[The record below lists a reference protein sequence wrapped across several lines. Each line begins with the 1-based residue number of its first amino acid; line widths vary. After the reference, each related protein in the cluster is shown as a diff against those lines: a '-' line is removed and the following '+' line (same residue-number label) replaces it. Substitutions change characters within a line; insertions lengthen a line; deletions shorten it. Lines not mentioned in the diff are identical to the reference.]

1 MTMTF
6 SLAST
11 LSDQLGYTQNRQPCE
26 TVFLSHLGCICLIP
40 VLRFHHL
47 ELNETVFIIMALY
60 GYARVSTSD
69 QDLTLQTQNLRAA
82 GCEIIRAEKA
92 SGSSRTGRSELQLL
106 LEFLRPGDTLMVTRV
121 DRLARSIKDLQD
133 IVYALNQQGV
143 TLRATEQPVDTRS
156 AAGKAFLDML
166 GVFAEFETNLR
177 RERQMEGIAAAK
189 ARGVYR
195 GRKPSIDH
203 AEVWRLYTTEKMGAT
218 AIARQL
224 GIGRASVYRALE
236 NYEQSA

>member
-1 MTMTF
+1 
-6 SLAST
+6 
-11 LSDQLGYTQNRQPCE
+11 
-26 TVFLSHLGCICLIP
+26 
-40 VLRFHHL
+40 
-47 ELNETVFIIMALY
+47 MALY

-69 QDLTLQTQNLRAA
+69 QDLTLQTQILRAA

-92 SGSSRTGRSELQLL
+92 SGSGRTGRSELQLL

-189 ARGVYR
+189 ARGYT
-195 GRKPSIDH
+195 GEEPSIDP
-203 AEVWRLYTTEKMGAT
+203 AEVYRLYTIEKMGAT

-236 NYEQSA
+236 NYEQPA

>member
-1 MTMTF
+1 MKFAPVHRMSVQF
-6 SLAST
+6 ES
-11 LSDQLGYTQNRQPCE
+11 TQNKQFCE
-26 TVFLSHLGCICLIP
+26 TVFLSHLGCFCLIP

-69 QDLTLQTQNLRAA
+69 QDLTLQTQTLRAA

-133 IVYALNQQGV
+133 IVYALTQQGV
-143 TLRATEQPVDTRS
+143 TFRATEQPVDTRS

-195 GRKPSIDH
+195 GRKPSIDP
-203 AEVWRLYTTEKMGAT
+203 AEVWRLYTMEKMGAT

-236 NYEQSA
+236 NYEQLA

>member
-1 MTMTF
+1 MSVIF
-6 SLAST
+6 A
-11 LSDQLGYTQNRQPCE
+11 YTQRRQPGE
-26 TVFLSHLGCICLIP
+26 TVFLSHLGCFRLIL

-69 QDLTLQTQNLRAA
+69 QDLTLQTQILRAA

-236 NYEQSA
+236 NYEQPA

>member
-1 MTMTF
+1 
-6 SLAST
+6 
-11 LSDQLGYTQNRQPCE
+11 
-26 TVFLSHLGCICLIP
+26 
-40 VLRFHHL
+40 
-47 ELNETVFIIMALY
+47 MALY

-69 QDLTLQTQNLRAA
+69 QDLTLQTQTLRAA
-82 GCEIIRAEKA
+82 GCEIIRAEKPA
-92 SGSSRTGRSELQLL
+92 RTGRSELQLL
-106 LEFLRPGDTLMVTRV
+106 LEFLRPGGALMVTRV

-133 IVYALNQQGV
+133 IVYALTLQGV

-177 RERQMEGIAAAK
+177 RESQMEGIATAK

-195 GRKPSIDH
+195 GRKSSIDP
-203 AEVWRLYTTEKMGAT
+203 AEVWRLYTTEKMGPT

-224 GIGRASVYRALE
+224 GSGRASVYRALE
-236 NYEQSA
+236 NYEQLA

>member
-1 MTMTF
+1 
-6 SLAST
+6 
-11 LSDQLGYTQNRQPCE
+11 
-26 TVFLSHLGCICLIP
+26 
-40 VLRFHHL
+40 
-47 ELNETVFIIMALY
+47 MALY

-69 QDLTLQTQNLRAA
+69 QDLTLQTQILRAA

-92 SGSSRTGRSELQLL
+92 SGSGRTGRSELQLL

-121 DRLARSIKDLQD
+121 DRLARSIKDLHD

-195 GRKPSIDH
+195 GRKPSIDP
-203 AEVWRLYTTEKMGAT
+203 AVVYRLYTIEKMGAT

-236 NYEQSA
+236 NYEQPA

>member
-1 MTMTF
+1 MKLF
-6 SLAST
+6 LAFT
-11 LSDQLGYTQNRQPCE
+11 LSDQLGYTQNRQPGE
-26 TVFLSHLGCICLIP
+26 TVFLSHLDCICLIP

-69 QDLTLQTQNLRAA
+69 QDLTLQTQTLRTA

-236 NYEQSA
+236 NYEQPA